1 MRLSRRTRW
10 QLQLQKTIFIVLL
23 LTAVG
28 LLGWLSNQHAVT
40 FDWTSNKRN
49 TLSDNSIELLRT
61 LEHPVQV
68 SVYVQDD
75 ETVRAAVE
83 EILQR
88 YQRKKA
94 DFNYRLINPDIDFES
109 AQRDGVERYGQIV
122 IRYQNNKENVA
133 SLSEQNISS
142 ALLRL
147 SRPGTRKLVFIKGH
161 GEKSIT
167 DSGNTSFSKLAGE
180 LERKG
185 LTLDSHNLLLGE
197 IPQDTSAAVIT
208 SPQRTYLD
216 GEVEL
221 IKQYLDNG
229 GNLLWMMDP
238 GQMQGLEP
246 LAESLGIRFMEG
258 TLIDNNINLRRTLR
272 IQHAAMIPVLDY
284 NAHAL
289 TENIEYNTLFPFSRG
304 VEQIADQFQST
315 VIARSLPKSWSE
327 SGPLE
332 DEIAFASADGD
343 VEGPIAIVMALEK
356 ALAAAADGEQPSQRI
371 VVVGDSDFMA
381 NNYLGT
387 GANLALAMNVF
398 NWLAGD
404 DALIAIEPRRT
415 PDIQLQLDDGEVMLI
430 GAGFFLVLPAGLIL
444 TGIVIWL
451 RRRRR

>member
-23 LTAVG
+23 LIAVG

-40 FDWTSNKRN
+40 FDLTSNKRN
-49 TLSDNSIELLRT
+49 TLSDNSIELLQT
-61 LEHPVQV
+61 LEHPVKV

-88 YQRKKA
+88 YQREKA

-161 GEKSIT
+161 GENSIT

-208 SPQRTYLD
+208 SPQRAYLD

-238 GQMQGLEP
+238 GQMQGLEA

-258 TLIDNNINLRRTLR
+258 TLVDNNINLRRTLR

-327 SGPLE
+327 SGPLD

-430 GAGFFLVLPAGLIL
+430 GAGFFLVLPAVLML

>member
-88 YQRKKA
+88 YQREKA

-122 IRYQNNKENVA
+122 IRYQNNTENVA

-185 LTLDSHNLLLGE
+185 FTLDSHNLLLGE

-208 SPQRTYLD
+208 SPQRAYLD

-258 TLIDNNINLRRTLR
+258 TLVDNNINLRRTLR

-356 ALAAAADGEQPSQRI
+356 ALASAADGEQPSQRI
-371 VVVGDSDFMA
+371 VVVGDSDFIA

>member
-49 TLSDNSIELLRT
+49 TLSDNSIELLQT

-430 GAGFFLVLPAGLIL
+430 GVGFFLVLPAGLIL